1 MSQFLFSPSIPD
13 VWTLKNSLGNLCPSK
28 NGLVLFIIDFVPVR
42 FDLGLYGK
50 TERYFSKPSATTS
63 SCIDKPD
70 STLPCSFNIHIST
83 LRRLYCTINSIGVE
97 RNREKENTSRHI
109 ILQKGLQ
116 ISIQPTAQNTKT
128 PPPHNLQYRVQ
139 LIEDVLGF

>member
-1 MSQFLFSPSIPD
+1 MER
-13 VWTLKNSLGNLCPSK
+13 LKDTSESLQLLPVHALINLIQHS
-28 NGLVLFIIDFVPVR
+28 
-42 FDLGLYGK
+42 
-50 TERYFSKPSATTS
+50 
-63 SCIDKPD
+63 
-70 STLPCSFNIHIST
+70 CSFNMHIST